1 MLSTFFSLAVCLE
14 AIVHAAVHAAQQL
27 ADSHRRNFVTQFFQ
41 LLLKIAQTAGGP
53 QNDPHRV
60 ASSHWLYKPLK
71 IGQES
76 RVLNFLGLASASHF
90 SRASRPSRTF
100 ATNVENAAR
109 HRWGREACHLRH

>member
-14 AIVHAAVHAAQQL
+14 AIVHAAQQL

-71 IGQES
+71 IAQES
-76 RVLNFLGLASASHF
+76 RVLNFLCLASRLQLFECVQVQQNFCYECRKCRGKSLGA
-90 SRASRPSRTF
+90 RA
-100 ATNVENAAR
+100 
-109 HRWGREACHLRH
+109 L